1 MKLNE
6 ANEAVFMKFS
16 YHWLKELSGTD
27 KTPAEL
33 AEFIMF
39 HSFEVESIEP
49 YAHGLGQ
56 VVIGRVETVVPH
68 PDADRLRVTT
78 VVVSEGEPART
89 IVCGAPNVAA
99 GQKVVVALPGA
110 QLNGIEIKESAIR
123 GVASAGMICAE
134 DELGLGSDHGGI
146 LVLPEDAPIGNAF
159 AEYAGLEDTIFD
171 INVLPNRGCDAV
183 SYRGMAREIAVL
195 EGRQA
200 SFDIEPILLP
210 LLPDSP
216 LPVNVESDRCRRYLG
231 ILFEDVR
238 PGSSPLRLKSALL
251 RSGIRPISLSVD
263 ITNYSL
269 LQFGQPMHAFDAD
282 TVEGGVIVRQAVEGE
297 TLELLDGKTITL
309 SVEDLVIADTKQP
322 IALAG
327 VMGGNRTSITA
338 ETERVFLEVATFDPS
353 SIRKTVARHRLPT
366 DASYRYERTV
376 DTERATIATAEVVHL
391 FTSEA
396 GARAIGATD
405 VTTRPDE
412 PISVSFSPSVFQDM
426 YGTDIAFSDAKEILE
441 HLGVTVTEA
450 GDDEWTALV
459 PTSRP
464 DLRDGWDFAEEVGRI
479 IGYDHF
485 PATTPSVPLTAPER
499 NESVIFARALRT
511 VLATSGYDEIRTY
524 SFYSESDGRR
534 LGPGMD
540 GRHLRLANPMNPD
553 QALLR
558 ASLLP
563 SSLRKAGENLRY
575 FDSFRFFE
583 IGDRYLK
590 GADGVPVEERMLS
603 LVLVPEKGE
612 DAFTSLKGLLSKLS
626 VFARQDDIIWEPIA
640 FETAV
645 EIYPMFHPTR
655 VATLSVNGKT
665 LGEAGELSPSAIK
678 SYGLRGTVVSAQI
691 DFDVL
696 RSLFATTPIFRP
708 LPKFPYANRD
718 FSVTVS
724 NDVRVGDLTHVI
736 AGVSPLLRKAE
747 VFDIFAKGE
756 EKNVA
761 FHLSFGH
768 DDRTVTGEEVDATLT
783 EIIGKTAD
791 QFGAR
796 LSS

>member
-1 MKLNE
+1 
-6 ANEAVFMKFS
+6 
-16 YHWLKELSGTD
+16 
-27 KTPAEL
+27 
-33 AEFIMF
+33 
-39 HSFEVESIEP
+39 
-49 YAHGLGQ
+49 
-56 VVIGRVETVVPH
+56 
-68 PDADRLRVTT
+68 
-78 VVVSEGEPART
+78 
-89 IVCGAPNVAA
+89 
-99 GQKVVVALPGA
+99 
-110 QLNGIEIKESAIR
+110 
-123 GVASAGMICAE
+123 
-134 DELGLGSDHGGI
+134 
-146 LVLPEDAPIGNAF
+146 
-159 AEYAGLEDTIFD
+159 
-171 INVLPNRGCDAV
+171 
-183 SYRGMAREIAVL
+183 
-195 EGRQA
+195 
-200 SFDIEPILLP
+200 
-210 LLPDSP
+210 
-216 LPVNVESDRCRRYLG
+216 
-231 ILFEDVR
+231 
-238 PGSSPLRLKSALL
+238 
-251 RSGIRPISLSVD
+251 
-263 ITNYSL
+263 
-269 LQFGQPMHAFDAD
+269 
-282 TVEGGVIVRQAVEGE
+282 
-297 TLELLDGKTITL
+297 
-309 SVEDLVIADTKQP
+309 
-322 IALAG
+322 
-327 VMGGNRTSITA
+327 
-338 ETERVFLEVATFDPS
+338 
-353 SIRKTVARHRLPT
+353 
-366 DASYRYERTV
+366 
-376 DTERATIATAEVVHL
+376 
-391 FTSEA
+391 
-396 GARAIGATD
+396 
-405 VTTRPDE
+405 
-412 PISVSFSPSVFQDM
+412 
-426 YGTDIAFSDAKEILE
+426 
-441 HLGVTVTEA
+441 
-450 GDDEWTALV
+450 
-459 PTSRP
+459 
-464 DLRDGWDFAEEVGRI
+464 
-479 IGYDHF
+479 
-485 PATTPSVPLTAPER
+485 
-499 NESVIFARALRT
+499 
-511 VLATSGYDEIRTY
+511 
-524 SFYSESDGRR
+524 
-534 LGPGMD
+534 MD